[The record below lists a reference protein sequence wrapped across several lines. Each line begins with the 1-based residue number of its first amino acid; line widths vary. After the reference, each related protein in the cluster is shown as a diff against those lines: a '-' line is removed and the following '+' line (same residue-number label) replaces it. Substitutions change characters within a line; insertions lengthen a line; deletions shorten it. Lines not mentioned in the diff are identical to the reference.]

1 MKSPAHTGARTAT
14 TDKGEKSLAHARE
27 DHAKDQTVVRGVGSG
42 YPTTGL
48 FLIFINWIIY
58 ISPNPT
64 CQKKKNLNLNRSYQA
79 ELELVD
85 W

>member
-1 MKSPAHTGARTAT
+1 MKSPVHSGARTAT
-14 TDKGEKSLAHARE
+14 TEKEEKSLAHARE
-27 DHAKDQTVVRGVGSG
+27 DHAKDQTVARGVGAI
-42 YPTTGL
+42 GL
-48 FLIFINWIIY
+48 SLIFINWIIH

-64 CQKKKNLNLNRSYQA
+64 CQKKKKNLNLNRSYEV